1 MLCFGLWNR
10 RCDGNTDRE
19 GLKMEDKKVLFQD
32 IPINRSEIEQSELN
46 IENKTRSNLFNWN
59 GQFSPQFIEALL
71 NKYAEKGMVV
81 IDPFLGS
88 GTVLSECARKGL
100 RAYGTELNASA
111 YYMAK
116 TYEVA
121 NISYEDRQKL
131 IDSIDRSIAGIENNE
146 LILDSLI
153 QIINISQNTSIK
165 NIISTLIIVMDIY
178 NNTITMELLTV
189 KWKWLKQLIRD
200 LPYSKSRIKAEQG
213 DARKMSLPDSTADL
227 LITSPPYIN
236 VLNYHQKYRS
246 SVEALGYDVLK
257 LARSEFGSNRK
268 NRGNR
273 FLTVIQY
280 CIDIALSIKEA
291 IRVCKAGSRMI
302 YVVGRESTVLG
313 CSFCNSEL
321 IYEMAQEI
329 FGLDLILRQERVFK
343 NRYGTMIYEDIL
355 HFENNKDKYQVDEKI
370 ISEKAREIAVRMLKE
385 KKPIEKNEATLQE
398 AIVFAN
404 KVKKS
409 EVVYA

>member
-1 MLCFGLWNR
+1 
-10 RCDGNTDRE
+10 
-19 GLKMEDKKVLFQD
+19 MEDKKVSFQD

-268 NRGNR
+268 NRSNR

>member
-1 MLCFGLWNR
+1 
-10 RCDGNTDRE
+10 
-19 GLKMEDKKVLFQD
+19 MEDKKVLFQD